1 VHQSTTAA
9 GSISVSAQAHDLATL
24 WPGASMKHTA
34 CPSTTPP
41 TPWKAGRRPRLST
54 YLTIGSA
61 GRNVKQVLDHGDPL
75 DRIFRALSD
84 PSRRLMLDRLSRG
97 SASVSELAVPLD
109 MSLAAVVQHVQV
121 LLDSGLINSEKVG
134 RVRTCRLQS
143 PVLRTAEGWIS
154 ERRRTWERRLDLL
167 GDVLSEQHDD
177 SGGGSEQGGGER

>member
-1 VHQSTTAA
+1 
-9 GSISVSAQAHDLATL
+9 
-24 WPGASMKHTA
+24 
-34 CPSTTPP
+34 
-41 TPWKAGRRPRLST
+41 
-54 YLTIGSA
+54 
-61 GRNVKQVLDHGDPL
+61 
-75 DRIFRALSD
+75 
-84 PSRRLMLDRLSRG
+84 MLDRLSRG

-109 MSLAAVVQHVQV
+109 MSLAAVVQHVHV

-177 SGGGSEQGGGER
+177 SGGGSEQGGGQR